1 MYRILVVDDERIERE
16 GISSTFLQK
25 IRRKR
30 PYLRRLMEGRL

>member
-16 GISSTFLQK
+16 SSTFLQK

-30 PYLRRLMEGRL
+30 LYLRRLTEDRL